1 VSDIARMNDVRSLVE
16 DFASK
21 LAVIVE
27 RQALEVA
34 RELLGRSLSGSDR
47 GKTTAWSGVRRRR
60 KLPRQVCPVPGC
72 TNTAAPVFGMVCS
85 KHKDVP
91 KAQIA
96 KYREA
101 RRAKKLKAAA

>member
-1 VSDIARMNDVRSLVE
+1 MNDVLLLVE

-21 LAVIVE
+21 LAFIVE
-27 RQALEVA
+27 RQVLERA
-34 RELLGRSLSGSDR
+34 RDLIGRSLGGSDR
-47 GKTTAWSGVRRRR
+47 GNTTAWSGVPRRR
-60 KLPRQVCPVPGC
+60 KLPGQRCPVPGC
-72 TNTAAPVFGMVCS
+72 KNKAAPVFGMVCS

-101 RRAKKLKAAA
+101 RRAKELKAAA

>member
-1 VSDIARMNDVRSLVE
+1 MNDIRSLVE

-21 LAVIVE
+21 LAAIVE
-27 RQALEVA
+27 KQALEQA
-34 RELLGRSLSGSDR
+34 RELLGRALGGHGRANVIALSG
-47 GKTTAWSGVRRRR
+47 VRRR
-60 KLPRQVCPVPGC
+60 KLPRQLCPVPGC
-72 TNTAAPVFGMVCS
+72 QNTAAPVFGMVCS

-91 KAQIA
+91 KAEIA

>member
-1 VSDIARMNDVRSLVE
+1 MNDVRSLVE

-27 RQALEVA
+27 RQALERA
-34 RELLGRSLSGSDR
+34 RELRGRSLSGGDR
-47 GKTTAWSGVRRRR
+47 GNATAWSGVRHRR
-60 KLPRQVCPVPGC
+60 KLPRQLCPVPGC
-72 TNTAAPVFGMVCS
+72 NNTAAPVFGMVCA

-96 KYREA
+96 EYREA
-101 RRAKKLKAAA
+101 RRAKKLRAAQRL